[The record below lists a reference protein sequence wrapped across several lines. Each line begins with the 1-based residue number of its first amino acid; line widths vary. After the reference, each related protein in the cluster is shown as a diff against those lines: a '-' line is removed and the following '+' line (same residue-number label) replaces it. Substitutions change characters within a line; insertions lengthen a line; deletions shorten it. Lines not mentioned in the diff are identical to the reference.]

1 MSEHEFW
8 KDIGN
13 ISEAIINY
21 QKKNAEFNDRF
32 IKPWLGLGN
41 LMDSGNRNEEI
52 AQAYKHATQI
62 DPDNVQNWIDLGDV
76 HSRAGAYEE
85 ARIAYQ
91 KAIDLAP
98 YAGQPLSSLA
108 YTLSLQ
114 GKYEDAIPLYLAG
127 IELLNETKEKVTS
140 LNRLGEAYRKL
151 NDYEKAF
158 LSFQEA
164 DLLDSGKAGTN
175 DHSQDSSIKVSEEKI
190 TAADTQ
196 QAKGKDDNENPLT
209 SLETILSQDNK
220 PATEVVLSV
229 TASPIPEGTQE
240 DANEINI
247 LAQESEIVIEAPATV
262 EVKVE
267 EMLPNWLSED
277 HKNQLASPADE
288 PKNSRIPEWLVINKN
303 EPENRAASNDA
314 DKVKAE
320 VLTDQFNGRSDAE
333 IKAQEENFSAETVN
347 MKYSANDT
355 SKNQTGE
362 VAYEEYLKDVVEPVN
377 ILSDHVEEVQQQTSQ
392 TKLSKSGEELLEME
406 TKSAQ
411 VWNELGN
418 VYFKS
423 GSYEEAIAA
432 YSKAIELERQ
442 FAWPY
447 SNLALA
453 YVQKGFLAEAIL
465 LYQRSIELFTLDRE
479 KALTWNRLGNVYRR
493 MNDYSNAI
501 AAYQTAD
508 ELDPENAKQSL
519 RSSFGLLGN
528 LHAEQKSNHVS

>member
-8 KDIGN
+8 KDIGT

-41 LMDSGNRNEEI
+41 LMDQGNRNDEI

-98 YAGQPLSSLA
+98 HAGQPLSSLA

-127 IELLNETKEKVTS
+127 IDLLNETKEKVTS

-164 DLLDSGKAGTN
+164 DLLDSGKAGTK
-175 DHSQDSSIKVSEEKI
+175 DHSQDSSIKISEEKI
-190 TAADTQ
+190 MAVDAQ
-196 QAKGKDDNENPLT
+196 QAKGQDDNEDPLT
-209 SLETILSQDNK
+209 SFETILSQDNI
-220 PATEVVLSV
+220 PNTEAVLSV
-229 TASPIPEGTQE
+229 TASPIQEVTQE
-240 DANEINI
+240 DVNEIKI
-247 LAQESEIVIEAPATV
+247 LAQESEAIEAPATV

-267 EMLPNWLSED
+267 EILPNWLSED

-303 EPENRAASNDA
+303 ESEIRAASNDA

-320 VLTDQFNGRSDAE
+320 VLADQFNGQSDTD
-333 IKAQEENFSAETVN
+333 IKTREVDFSAETVN

-362 VAYEEYLKDVVEPVN
+362 MAYEEYLKDVVEPVN
-377 ILSDHVEEVQQQTSQ
+377 ILSDHVEEVQQQTAQ
-392 TKLSKSGEELLEME
+392 IKLSKSGEELLEME

-423 GSYEEAIAA
+423 GSYDEAIAA

-465 LYQRSIELFTLDRE
+465 LYQRSIELFALDRE